1 MFTNIR
7 IDGYD
12 TIETVRDSLG
22 EVDKLVVIPS
32 KNAAETIAYVVMNS
46 LRGLERITSSGAVIV
61 IDGLSS
67 DSTVEIV
74 NVLKKRHRNL
84 FIIPNITSPGKG
96 GAMKTGVE
104 IADLLNANTLV
115 FVDSD
120 LRSITP
126 EWIILLAEG
135 AEKQGYSTPYY
146 IRDRFDATI
155 TNFVARPLTTTAY
168 LIDISQP
175 IGGDFGLSGKLIKYL
190 ARRAPW
196 NNCYW
201 NLLFGTDIFITH
213 TALHLGIVPVE
224 AYLGSKIHEAK
235 DPGKSLKGM
244 FIEVTGSLFTALIE
258 YAETWTRKKGGV
270 VKPEIIKEPKTPIIP
285 PPRITVD
292 KEYSL
297 KMFRRVS
304 EEPYKSIIEK
314 LGESK
319 KIVME
324 ALYADR
330 GLNEAEWAWILI
342 ETYRLFIKEQRYLYR
357 NMILDTLYHLWQGRL
372 YSYYR
377 EVEDLGEDEVRAILD
392 KQVHAVENLREELV
406 KTTMESIMI

>member
-1 MFTNIR
+1 MFMNVKINE
-7 IDGYD
+7 YD
-12 TIETVRDSLG
+12 TIKAVRNSLG
-22 EVDKLVVIPS
+22 EVDKLVIIPS

-46 LRGLERITSSGAVIV
+46 LEGLEKITDSGAVIV

-67 DSTVEIV
+67 DPTVEIV
-74 NVLKKRHRNL
+74 NVLKKRYENL
-84 FIIPNITSPGKG
+84 FIIPNTTSPGKG

-104 IADLLNANTLV
+104 IADLLNANILV

-126 EWIILLAEG
+126 EWIILLARG
-135 AEKQGYSTPYY
+135 AEKHGYSTPYY

-175 IGGDFGLSGKLIKYL
+175 IGGDFGLSRKLIGYL
-190 ARRAPW
+190 AKKAPW

-213 TALHLGIVPVE
+213 TALHLDIEPVE

-235 DPGKSLKGM
+235 DPSKNLKGM
-244 FIEVTGSLFTALIE
+244 FIEVSGSLFMALIE
-258 YAETWTRKKGGV
+258 YAETWTRKKGKI
-270 VKPEIIKEPKTPIIP
+270 VKPKIIEEPRPSLIP
-285 PPRITVD
+285 PPRITVN

-297 KMFRRVS
+297 KIFKKAS
-304 EEPYKSIIEK
+304 EEPYKSIIER
-314 LGESK
+314 LG
-319 KIVME
+319 KIKE
-324 ALYADR
+324 TIIGALYNNR
-330 GLNEAEWAWILI
+330 GLNETEWAEALI
-342 ETYRLFIKEQRYLYR
+342 EIYKLFIKEPKYLYR
-357 NMILDTLYHLWQGRL
+357 NIILNTLYHLWQGRL

-377 EVEDLGEDEVRAILD
+377 EVEDLEERQVRSLLN
-392 KQVHAVENLREELV
+392 KQVYTVENHREELV
-406 KTTMESIMI
+406 NTTIESIMI